1 MANRIKDNEEEMID
15 LDFIESQGSYIKTN
29 RQDIFYH
36 QVSLDKP
43 IGEPSQYR
51 DLINLLYMA
60 DENAEFNIFINS
72 PGGGLSAAMA
82 IIEGIKAS
90 NAKVRAIL
98 TGEVHS
104 AASII
109 ALNCQEIVV
118 TDSAHML
125 VHNAS
130 YGVGGT
136 AGNIKSH
143 VDFSHKMIDK
153 LLIST
158 YSGFLTPTELLDVK
172 KGVEY
177 WFDSDEIGERLVSRK
192 KFMDKKVLS
201 KKSIKTEIVQ

>member
-1 MANRIKDNEEEMID
+1 
-15 LDFIESQGSYIKTN
+15 
-29 RQDIFYH
+29 
-36 QVSLDKP
+36 
-43 IGEPSQYR
+43 
-51 DLINLLYMA
+51 
-60 DENAEFNIFINS
+60 
-72 PGGGLSAAMA
+72 MA
-82 IIEGIKAS
+82 IIEAIKAT
-90 NAKVRAIL
+90 NANVRAIL

-153 LLIST
+153 MLTST
-158 YSGFLTPTELLDVK
+158 YGGFLTPAELLDVK

-177 WFDSDEIGERLVSRK
+177 WFDSDEIGERLLARK
-192 KFMDKKVLS
+192 KFMEKKVVV
-201 KKSIKTEIVQ
+201 KKPTKSEVVQ